1 MLQSFSIQVSAGQQG
16 GGSEEQGRAGVPTL
30 IKTLPTVLAA
40 SSTMRYNTS
49 LYTTLVTGVRG
60 HCPRVPAG
68 RGREGS
74 GNSGWRPNTGSPGSS
89 SQFRSPILLSCN
101 IVRRMGNG
109 SSSWTQEMFVP
120 KLPKTRRLGR
130 QQSFLSC
137 LALWHSPPSWI
148 KCSRKRRPR

>member
-1 MLQSFSIQVSAGQQG
+1 MKMLQSFSIQVSAGQQG

-68 RGREGS
+68 RGREGV
-74 GNSGWRPNTGSPGSS
+74 RK
-89 SQFRSPILLSCN
+89 FRLAPKHGKSWFFLTIPVTDSL
-101 IVRRMGNG
+101 IV
-109 SSSWTQEMFVP
+109 Q
-120 KLPKTRRLGR
+120 
-130 QQSFLSC
+130 
-137 LALWHSPPSWI
+137 
-148 KCSRKRRPR
+148 

>member
-16 GGSEEQGRAGVPTL
+16 GGLKSGAGVPTL

-49 LYTTLVTGVRG
+49 LYTALVTGVRG

-68 RGREGS
+68 GGRGS

-101 IVRRMGNG
+101 KVRRMGNG

-120 KLPKTRRLGR
+120 KLPKRRRLGR
-130 QQSFLSC
+130 PRSFLSC
-137 LALWHSPPSWI
+137 LALWHRLPSWI